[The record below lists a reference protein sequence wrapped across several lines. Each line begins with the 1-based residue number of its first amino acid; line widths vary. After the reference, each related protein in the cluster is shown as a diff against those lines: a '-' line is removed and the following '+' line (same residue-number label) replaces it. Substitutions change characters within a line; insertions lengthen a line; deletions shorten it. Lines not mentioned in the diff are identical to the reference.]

1 MLYTSPFDTQVF
13 MVDLRA
19 NKKMIKAAVNEL
31 YEIQC
36 KKINTLIRY
45 VLALSVSGCWHS
57 RGSSYFLSSGQLLVL
72 L

>member
-1 MLYTSPFDTQVF
+1 MHGCVGNAIINIMSSHPCSSLDTQVF

-36 KKINTLIRY
+36 KKINTLIRC
-45 VLALSVSGCWHS
+45 VFTMLCV
-57 RGSSYFLSSGQLLVL
+57 
-72 L
+72 